1 MPVAML
7 SFSRECEQS
16 EPSSSCFCGKHFTH
30 GVIILAPAVSGFL
43 STRSFCPSRASDRG
57 GGRQFQPPGSP
68 RSPAGLCFVSAWT
81 LFQRT
86 THTAVVE
93 GQTWALV
100 PYRPRFKFCFQ
111 TPYVIFGHLATL
123 LFSEPLGFLFVSSS
137 FSSEAC
143 LNTDKL
149 NRRLTCAIGCYVLS
163 TVPGV

>member
-7 SFSRECEQS
+7 GFSRECEQS

-30 GVIILAPAVSGFL
+30 GVIIPAPAVSGFL
-43 STRSFCPSRASDRG
+43 CHQIFLSSQELLWVKDRG

-68 RSPAGLCFVSAWT
+68 RSPAGLCFVSGWT

-111 TPYVIFGHLATL
+111 TPYVIFGHLAAL
-123 LFSEPLGFLFVSSS
+123 LFSEPLS
-137 FSSEAC
+137 FSLC
-143 LNTDKL
+143 LFFFF
-149 NRRLTCAIGCYVLS
+149 I
-163 TVPGV
+163 